1 MGDIMN
7 EKMREQFE
15 AWAMTSAYLGLS
27 DTCME
32 RFKDGYLGGELH
44 AAWIAW
50 QASRAA
56 LVIQLPEKCEYADS
70 QSGYAK
76 GHRQGKRDLVD
87 CIEAAGLKVA
97 P

>member
-1 MGDIMN
+1 MN
-7 EKMREQFE
+7 EKMHEDFE
-15 AWAMTSAYLGLS
+15 VWAMTSAYLGLS
-27 DTCME
+27 DSCME
-32 RFKDGYLGGELH
+32 RFEDGYLGGELH

-50 QASRAA
+50 QASREA

-76 GHRQGKRDLVD
+76 GNRQGKRDGVD
-87 CIEAAGLKVA
+87 CIAAAGLKVK

>member
-1 MGDIMN
+1 MN
-7 EKMREQFE
+7 EKMREEFVVWQCLADQGPQRDPIWMMHDKETNKF
-15 AWAMTSAYLGLS
+15 AFDKIQS
-27 DTCME
+27 D
-32 RFKDGYLGGELH
+32 
-44 AAWIAW
+44 WVVW
-50 QASRAA
+50 QASREA

-87 CIEAAGLKVA
+87 CIEAAGLKVK